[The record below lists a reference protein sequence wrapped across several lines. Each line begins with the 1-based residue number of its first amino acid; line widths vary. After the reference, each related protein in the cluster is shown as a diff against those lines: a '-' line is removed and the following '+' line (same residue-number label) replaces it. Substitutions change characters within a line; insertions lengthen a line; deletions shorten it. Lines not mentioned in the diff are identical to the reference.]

1 MFTEELVTEMVRLA
15 TAGSAG
21 IAVVVLVLVAGAL
34 LLVLKR
40 RLEGWTPPAP
50 RPEVPAPPAQWN
62 QDPSQGAVVVPNDDP
77 GGCGDG
83 SKCGG

>member
-40 RLEGWTPPAP
+40 RLEGCTPPA
-50 RPEVPAPPAQWN
+50 RDESPPPDAVWN
-62 QDPSQGAVVVPNDDP
+62 QDPTKGAVVVPGPP
-77 GGCGDG
+77 GGTDNQNQAG
-83 SKCGG
+83 